1 MYDVSNPFLRKISE
15 TQSKYKL
22 VKKEITQQSSYNLSL
37 ELEEDLLRREA
48 IIELEDRKNFYTLNK
63 DVKLYLC
70 PSVISL
76 IGQEYNNDD
85 NSLIFVHTKSSGGT
99 EKFQIRR
106 ADNSDGKYAWFK
118 AFYDSNI
125 ENSCIKI
132 YYDETKKTLY
142 FDVDYNI
149 EILNE
154 DSTEEVDEKE
164 IEQLFRE
171 YLVSLD
177 IAESSITAYISHIKL
192 MSKEAIDE
200 GIIEKSLFDITDFEL
215 LNIEANKIRETENF
229 IKRKETSKNINN
241 AALNQYIS
249 FIEYYKSK
257 NLLEEFRKFY
267 IDNTN
272 KLKKDEETQ
281 NRIDLRKEFLTEYPI
296 ERLKELTIEE
306 YVLGTS
312 NKDVFSY
319 KIEYGKYKYVGAG
332 IGGGSSAKHGI
343 YLGKEGNYLGRKDE
357 EIPNPDEFWNDFKNQ
372 MCSLLAEIGEIGKI
386 PNITEKYPLM
396 LSVPALLTKLG
407 FLYYPNLFVNLC
419 AKDKLLFIMDK
430 FGMKVNKK
438 AISLELSF
446 ELNKY
451 LREKVSEVNEND
463 PQFIGDA
470 LWRFID
476 IIKNKDIEDDEDE
489 EIEEDEETEIIISEK
504 AERITGG
511 DNIIYYGVPGT
522 GKSFT
527 IDEKIGNVNKDDVL
541 RVTFHPEYTYND
553 FIGQLLPT
561 VIKEGE
567 NKGKYKYDFKEGPFT
582 TALKRAYM
590 FPDRNIYLILEEM
603 SRGNCAAIF
612 GDVFQL
618 LDRNDDGGSR
628 YFVDNEVVAK
638 EILDNSN
645 NQNIILKIE
654 ELFSGKI
661 KIPSNLHIWGTV
673 NTSDQN
679 VFVMDTAFKRRF
691 DWKYIDT
698 KPIEKKDER
707 GHAVENEL
715 GEKEYLNDIDLPII
729 YDTEVE
735 KISWIKFYQLLNT
748 YISSSNYL
756 GLGEDKQLGQFFI
769 NFYRNDEEFIK
780 DKFNNKLLHY
790 LWFDVQEKSY
800 KEDKKLFNDDITCFS
815 DLYSFSQKNKKIFSD
830 EFIKFITERL

>member
-154 DSTEEVDEKE
+154 DSIEDKDIDIKHENNAINSFRNFYLRNLSELKKSEEGC
-164 IEQLFRE
+164 
-171 YLVSLD
+171 
-177 IAESSITAYISHIKL
+177 IKL
-192 MSKEAIDE
+192 R
-200 GIIEKSLFDITDFEL
+200 
-215 LNIEANKIRETENF
+215 N
-229 IKRKETSKNINN
+229 
-241 AALNQYIS
+241 
-249 FIEYYKSK
+249 
-257 NLLEEFRKFY
+257 EF
-267 IDNTN
+267 N
-272 KLKKDEETQ
+272 E
-281 NRIDLRKEFLTEYPI
+281 EYPV
-296 ERLKELTIEE
+296 ETLKTLTIEE
-306 YVLGTS
+306 YSLGTEHS
-312 NKDVFSY
+312 KESFCY
-319 KIEYGKYKYVGAG
+319 KIEYGKYRHAG
-332 IGGGSSAKHGI
+332 PSIKGSNAKKHGI
-343 YLGKEGNYLGRKDE
+343 YMHDSEYTINGSVIPKEKTE
-357 EIPNPDEFWNDFKNQ
+357 ETWHNFINQ
-372 MCSLLAEIGEIGKI
+372 FTSFIEESGTTEEPLRAS
-386 PNITEKYPLM
+386 EKYDLLVNRM
-396 LSVPALLTKLG
+396 SAVLTKLLY
-407 FLYYPNLFVNLC
+407 LYYPQKYLNISQSFNL
-419 AKDKLLFIMDK
+419 KLLLK
-430 FGMKVNKK
+430 WFGYDFDENMH
-438 AISLELSF
+438 AE
-446 ELNKY
+446 ELNFILNKNI
-451 LREKVSEVNEND
+451 RNDIPEVNEND
-463 PQFIGDA
+463 PQYLGSA
-470 LWRFID
+470 LWAFLKKYSD
-476 IIKNKDIEDDEDE
+476 EDSDVQDVDDTQEDYDDEIQIE
-489 EIEEDEETEIIISEK
+489 EISDSTE
-504 AERITGG
+504 RLTGG

-522 GKSFT
+522 GKSFS
-527 IDEKIGNVNKDDVL
+527 IDEKISKLNEGNKIDLDDVL

-553 FIGQLLPT
+553 FIGQLVPT

-590 FPDRNIYLILEEM
+590 HPTKNIYLILEEM

-618 LDRNDDGGSR
+618 LDRDNEGKSR
-628 YFVDNEVVAK
+628 YFVDNEVVAN
-638 EILDNSN
+638 EILTDSKNK
-645 NQNIILKIE
+645 NIILNIE
-654 ELFSGKI
+654 ELDSNKI
-661 KIPSNLHIWGTV
+661 RVPSNLYIWGTV

-691 DWKYIDT
+691 EWKYVDT
-698 KPIEKKDER
+698 KPIEKKDES
-707 GHAVENEL
+707 GHIIEN
-715 GEKEYLNDIDLPII
+715 EYLNDIDLPII
-729 YDTEVE
+729 YDSEVE
-735 KISWIKFYQLLNT
+735 KISWIKFYQLLNI

-800 KEDKKLFNDDITCFS
+800 KEDKKLFNNDITCFS
-815 DLYSFSQKNKKIFSD
+815 ELYSFSQKNKKIFSD
-830 EFIKFITERL
+830 EFIKFINERL